1 VKNNSVDLDAAPI
14 RIFVARAEYTKAE
27 RDILILW
34 SVSSSSAWLEQA
46 IIVAPSMA

>member
-34 SVSSSSAWLEQA
+34 SVSSAWLEQA